1 MGSGTGF
8 KKLLPTIT
16 ITAVCVTAQLTSH
29 TFTFYSQCGAAGHL
43 LYHFS
48 HANIFHLAL
57 NLLALFSF
65 VPRTSTCMV
74 AYIAA
79 TVASYLPFMGM
90 DAPTCGL
97 SAFVFAAYARK
108 YYFWRM
114 PVWRL
119 LAANVALALVPWF
132 NWKIH
137 ISAFLLS
144 YLMWMAYDYLRVF
157 AHERRA

>member
-1 MGSGTGF
+1 MASVTGF
-8 KKLLPTIT
+8 RKLMPTIA
-16 ITAVCVTAQLTSH
+16 IASVCLAVQLAHH
-29 TFTFYSQCGAAGHL
+29 TFTFYSGCGADGHL

-57 NLLALFSF
+57 NITALFSF
-65 VPRTSTCMV
+65 MPRTGTCVV
-74 AYIAA
+74 AYMAA
-79 TVASYLPFMGM
+79 TAASYIPLMGM

-97 SAFVFAAYARK
+97 SAFVFAAWARK

-119 LAANVALALVPWF
+119 LAANIALGLVPWF

-144 YLMWMAYDYLRVF
+144 YLIWMAYDYLRVF
-157 AHERRA
+157 AHERRT